1 MQGTLRAFPRLALPY
16 VATFAA
22 VVTCTGAIAIIRW
35 QANVGNI
42 STVYLL
48 AVLASAV
55 AFGSRPAVVAAV
67 ASFLAYDF
75 FFIQPQFTLTVANED
90 EWIALIL
97 LLITGVVT
105 GQLAAAQRKR
115 AIESARREKEAVVL
129 YDVVSLMTEPDL
141 QRAVTAVAQRLRTE
155 AELAAV
161 VIEIATDAQ
170 THVQAVVGDPEAIKL
185 AQGEAAEMILAY
197 GRRSTAAERG
207 TPGRWVRLVQPGRRG
222 AGSRSRSR
230 RVRSLGI
237 DLAEQRV
244 GTIVMVRKSAS
255 PEFGAS
261 EDRLVSA
268 LARQLRLTL
277 ERLRFQREANEGEI
291 FKRTDELRTALI
303 NAVSHDLR
311 TPLSSIIASAG
322 SLRQRDVK
330 WSEDERI
337 EVAEAIE
344 GEAGRLNRLVGNL
357 LDLSRIEAGNLR
369 PEKGWYDLRSLV
381 REVVGRLRGIAP
393 EHHIVTDLTAE
404 IPPLHFDYVEIDQ
417 VISNLIENA
426 LKYTPPGEITVSLRV
441 LGGSVEI
448 AICDSGPGL
457 AVADLP
463 HVFDPFYRGGGS
475 VVQGSGLGLSVAK
488 GLVEAHGGAIR
499 VTNRSEGGARFAFTL
514 PLEDGIPSLGTMS
527 ELAG

>member
-1 MQGTLRAFPRLALPY
+1 MRGTLRAFPRLALPY

-22 VVTCTGAIAIIRW
+22 VAACTGAIAIIRW
-35 QANVGNI
+35 LANVGNI

-55 AFGSRPAVVAAV
+55 AFGSRPAVAAAV

-75 FFIQPQFTLTVANED
+75 FFIQPQFTFTVANED

-105 GQLAAAQRKR
+105 GQLAAALRQR

-141 QRAVTAVAQRLRTE
+141 QRAVTAVAERLQTE
-155 AELAAV
+155 AGLSAV
-161 VIEIATDAQ
+161 VIEIGTDPQ
-170 THVQAVVGDPEAIKL
+170 TRVQADAGDLEAIKL
-185 AQGEAAEMILAY
+185 AQEEAAEMILAY

-207 TPGRWVRLVQPGRRG
+207 TPGRWVRLVQPGRPV

-230 RVRSLGI
+230 RVRSVGI
-237 DLAEQRV
+237 DLAGQRV
-244 GTIVMVRKSAS
+244 GTIVMVRKPAA
-255 PEFGAS
+255 PEFGSS

-268 LARQLRLTL
+268 LARQLSLTL
-277 ERLRFQREANEGEI
+277 ERLRLQREANEGEI

-337 EVAEAIE
+337 EVAQAIE

-369 PEKGWYDLRSLV
+369 PEKGLV
-381 REVVGRLRGIAP
+381 RYPLLGSRSGRA
-393 EHHIVTDLTAE
+393 VTWGC
-404 IPPLHFDYVEIDQ
+404 P
-417 VISNLIENA
+417 
-426 LKYTPPGEITVSLRV
+426 
-441 LGGSVEI
+441 
-448 AICDSGPGL
+448 
-457 AVADLP
+457 
-463 HVFDPFYRGGGS
+463 
-475 VVQGSGLGLSVAK
+475 
-488 GLVEAHGGAIR
+488 
-499 VTNRSEGGARFAFTL
+499 
-514 PLEDGIPSLGTMS
+514 
-527 ELAG
+527 